1 MTSDG
6 KFSYRNMQNY
16 RQQFQ
21 TALFQKL
28 KAFSGFFIAFLKCAG
43 NVEPFEKKDE
53 YRRII
58 TSEIIESERGGYLNL
73 QQVLL
78 QNTIR

>member
-1 MTSDG
+1 MTAYDKYSR
-6 KFSYRNMQNY
+6 RNMQNFK
-16 RQQFQ
+16 QQSQ
-21 TALFQKL
+21 TALSQKV
-28 KAFSGFFIAFLKCAG
+28 KAFSAFFIGFLKCAW

-73 QQVLL
+73 
-78 QNTIR
+78 